1 MMICSRCGAKRAPT
15 ANYCPSCGTPT
26 LAHKRQHRE
35 RTNAD
40 RSRRRT
46 AVLALAVTVIGPL
59 VVGVLAYRG
68 MEDAAEWIQDLANFS
83 VSVASAWFA
92 YHLLRRHRTQDA
104 MGAGLHGRTMLEG
117 AWVYPVAILTGFS
130 TWSIA
135 WLYVEFGYRA
145 FVTTAIEE
153 TAALPPSTTA
163 WDIAAIV
170 VIAPIVEEALC
181 RGAAWEA
188 LKRLADGRT
197 TVLGTAAIF
206 AILHGMNGG
215 VSLELPHRFV
225 GGVAFG
231 CLRLASGSVRPSIVA
246 HAVHNALALVV

>member
-1 MMICSRCGAKRAPT
+1 MTSCPRCGATRAPS

-46 AVLALAVTVIGPL
+46 AVLALAITVIGPL

-68 MEDAAEWIQDLANFS
+68 MEDAAEWTQDVAIFS
-83 VSVASAWFA
+83 VSIASAWFA
-92 YHLLRRHRTQDA
+92 YHLLRRDRAQDA
-104 MGAGLHGRTMLEG
+104 MDAGQPERSKLAG
-117 AWVYPVAILTGFS
+117 AWVYPVAILTGLM

-135 WLYVEFGYRA
+135 WLYVRYGYQA
-145 FVTTAIEE
+145 FVTTVSDD
-153 TAALPPSTTA
+153 AALPPAMTI
-163 WDIAAIV
+163 WEIAAIV
-170 VIAPIVEEALC
+170 VIAPIVEEVLC
-181 RGAAWEA
+181 RGAAWDA
-188 LKRLADGRT
+188 LRRLAGRRT
-197 TVLGTAAIF
+197 TLLGTAAIF

-231 CLRLASGSVRPSIVA
+231 CLRLVSGSVRPSIVA
-246 HAVHNALALVV
+246 HAVHNALAVIV